1 MSVLMFYELWFFDSF
16 IEPQSP
22 VINDFN
28 EARLIHTIE
37 ANNPNLTKEYRKKLK
52 MKDHLLIKPLV
63 FKSPEQ
69 IEKEKSDKEKQ
80 RVKAIESMFD
90 PALLQKLKLK
100 KDK

>member
-1 MSVLMFYELWFFDSF
+1 MTFYELWFFDSF

-22 VINDFN
+22 VINDFHA
-28 EARLIHTIE
+28 ARLIHTIE

-52 MKDHLLIKPLV
+52 MKDHMLIKDHV

-69 IEKEKSDKEKQ
+69 LEKDKADKEKQ